1 MSILNE
7 YIGDGEMDI
16 FTQPI
21 YFVMSV
27 FILLAFVIW
36 ISWLIYTYK
45 KYKLLSLSKTLISF
59 SFIFYFF
66 AAFFLVLLPLPEIR
80 DTCSTQQPGTQHY
93 SLVPFR
99 FLSEIFENSQI
110 VWSQPETYIYLFKQ
124 SAFYQAF
131 FNFLLLMPFG
141 VYLRYF
147 LKQKRYWPLALGT
160 TFVLTLLYEMTQVT
174 GVFGYYNCAY
184 RIFDVD
190 DLILNSFGG
199 IVGFFVAP
207 AVFALFPSKEKI
219 NSGADILL
227 KLDEVKSII
236 VLLSVF
242 MDLLMTD
249 VVTQIIMSLTSRN
262 EVNELII
269 RSISLFVFLFVIP
282 ILWNG
287 RTMGTFIFHFRYD
300 SKVSRIVTINRL
312 FKRFIAFYVT
322 FFIIFVLNVVK
333 QSQISMDSPYYH
345 VASFLSLGTEIIV
358 GILTIVLFI
367 HIMLVVFGKGKRR
380 FYFDEASNL
389 YTTRKM

>member
-1 MSILNE
+1 
-7 YIGDGEMDI
+7 MDI
-16 FTQPI
+16 STQPI
-21 YFVMSV
+21 YFVISV
-27 FILLAFVIW
+27 FMVLAFVIW

-45 KYKLLSLSKTLISF
+45 KYNLLSLSKTLISF

-66 AAFFLVLLPLPEIR
+66 SAFFLVLLPLPEIR

-110 VWSQPETYIYLFKQ
+110 VWSQPETFIYLFKQ

-147 LKQKRYWPLALGT
+147 LKQKRNWPLALGV

-174 GVFGYYNCAY
+174 GIFGYYNCAY

-190 DLILNSFGG
+190 DLILNSLGG

-219 NSGADILL
+219 NSRAEVLL
-227 KLDEVKSII
+227 KLDEEKSII

-242 MDLLMTD
+242 IDLLMSD
-249 VVTQIIMSLTSRN
+249 VVTQITMSLTSRN

-269 RSISLFVFLFVIP
+269 RSISLFVLLFVIP
-282 ILWNG
+282 VLWNG
-287 RTMGTFIFHFRYD
+287 RTMGTFIFRFRYD
-300 SKVSRIVTINRL
+300 SKISRISTINRL
-312 FKRFIAFYVT
+312 FKRFVAIYVT

-345 VASFLSLGTEIIV
+345 VASFLSPGTEIIV

-380 FYFDEASNL
+380 FYFDEASDL
-389 YTTRKM
+389 YTIGNNTGKDIK